1 MIRRAAEHDIDVVE
15 KHYTE
20 LLTFEREHGSTT
32 NWELGVYPTRSVA
45 EKGVADGTLYV
56 LEENGEVCASMLL
69 NHVQLDVYA
78 SIDWRYPAEPD
89 KVLVIHTLCVPPSQ
103 AGKGAGSRMVRF
115 ALDEAARR
123 GCDVIRLDT
132 WEHNEPAARLYR
144 RLGFRDAGKASTL
157 FEGLIAENLIF
168 LEKRVEEG
176 PDLS

>member
-1 MIRRAAEHDIDVVE
+1 
-15 KHYTE
+15 
-20 LLTFEREHGSTT
+20 
-32 NWELGVYPTRSVA
+32 
-45 EKGVADGTLYV
+45 
-56 LEENGEVCASMLL
+56 
-69 NHVQLDVYA
+69 
-78 SIDWRYPAEPD
+78 
-89 KVLVIHTLCVPPSQ
+89 
-103 AGKGAGSRMVRF
+103 MVRF